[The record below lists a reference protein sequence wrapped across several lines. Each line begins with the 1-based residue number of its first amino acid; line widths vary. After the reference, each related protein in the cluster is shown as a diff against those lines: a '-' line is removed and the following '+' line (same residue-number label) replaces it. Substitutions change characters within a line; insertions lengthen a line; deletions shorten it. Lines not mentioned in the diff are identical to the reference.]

1 MEQHRRSAAV
11 GQRFLTFEVETEV
24 YAIPI
29 LKVKEILGF
38 REITPLPQTA
48 PSVVGVVNLRGT
60 IIPVVDLRIRF
71 GLATRPPTKHTS
83 IVVLD
88 LRLHGEPFL
97 MGVVVDRVH
106 EVQVIPAEKISKLA
120 GLETRVKARYVDGV
134 AETPAG
140 LRILI
145 DVDRVLNEDELA
157 ELKAAPPTNE
167 RRP

>member
-1 MEQHRRSAAV
+1 MEQHRRTVAI

-71 GLATRPPTKHTS
+71 GLATQPPTKQTS

-88 LRLHGEPFL
+88 LRLQGEPFF
-97 MGVVVDRVH
+97 MGVVVDRVR
-106 EVQVIPAEKISKLA
+106 EVQVIPAEKISKLS

-134 AETPAG
+134 ADTLGG

-145 DVDRVLNEDELA
+145 DVDKVLNEDELA
-157 ELKAAPPTNE
+157 DLNGASTTNE